1 MFNEP
6 YLLCRTGCYYNF
18 ISPYD
23 WSTFNNSLGIL
34 DRQEG
39 EGRRGRRREEGERRG
54 GGRKGKGER
63 EGSYLL
69 QEENT
74 GMVCTWVRQEEQVEA

>member
-6 YLLCRTGCYYNF
+6 YLLCVTGCYYNF

-23 WSTFNNSLGIL
+23 WSTFNKSLGIL

-39 EGRRGRRREEGERRG
+39 EGRRGRGREEGERREG
-54 GGRKGKGER
+54 EGER

-69 QEENT
+69 HEENT
-74 GMVCTWVRQEEQVEA
+74 GIVCTSVGQEEQV